1 MASKKRV
8 KKSPFKNVVKK
19 KAVKKPAKASAGS
32 GAKKAAGKAT
42 KKVTAKATKEA
53 TKKATKKATCK
64 STRAAPPATL
74 ANVGADA
81 ARIESITPTKD
92 GGHWSLRL
100 GSGVRVKVAASA
112 AQTAG
117 VKVGGSWSAALA
129 TRVLEAAIEQEMFTR
144 AMSMLAQDGRMSR
157 ASLVDA
163 LGGDARARKAVA
175 SLAEHGWTA

>member
-42 KKVTAKATKEA
+42 KKVTQRA
-53 TKKATKKATCK
+53 TKKATKKATRK

>member
-19 KAVKKPAKASAGS
+19 NAVKKPAKASAGS

-42 KKVTAKATKEA
+42 KKVTAKATK
-53 TKKATKKATCK
+53 KATRK

-129 TRVLEAAIEQEMFTR
+129 KRVLEAAIEQEMFTR

>member
-42 KKVTAKATKEA
+42 KKVTAKATK
-53 TKKATKKATCK
+53 KATRK

-129 TRVLEAAIEQEMFTR
+129 KRVLEAAIEQEMFTR

>member
-42 KKVTAKATKEA
+42 KKVTAKATK
-53 TKKATKKATCK
+53 KATRK

>member
-19 KAVKKPAKASAGS
+19 KAVRHTAVKKPAKAAAGS
-32 GAKKAAGKAT
+32 GAKKAAAKAT
-42 KKVTAKATKEA
+42 RRVAKKVATQVAKKVTR
-53 TKKATKKATCK
+53 K
-64 STRAAPPATL
+64 STRTASPATP

-92 GGHWSLRL
+92 GAHWSLRL

-117 VKVGGSWSAALA
+117 VKVGGAWSAALA
-129 TRVLEAAIEQEMFTR
+129 KRVLEAAIEE
-144 AMSMLAQDGRMSR
+144 GRGP
-157 ASLVDA
+157 V
-163 LGGDARARKAVA
+163 ARVMV
-175 SLAEHGWTA
+175 

>member
-42 KKVTAKATKEA
+42 KKVTPKA
-53 TKKATKKATCK
+53 TKKATKKATRK
-64 STRAAPPATL
+64 STQAAPPATL

-129 TRVLEAAIEQEMFTR
+129 KRVLEAAIEQEMFTR